1 MCRSASHRHLSAP
14 SSADHVRPRKR
25 CRHPISTAERFTTAS
40 FVRGTLPA
48 HAAATT
54 SVCYSSSKPDQ
65 PAVTSST
72 KATIFLRF
80 LMSVVRKSESVM
92 SSVCEKGR
100 KSSKLQR
107 FSS

>member
-25 CRHPISTAERFTTAS
+25 CRHPITTAERFTTAS

-54 SVCYSSSKPDQ
+54 CVLLILETRPTCSHFVHQSNHLFALLDVGGAEERIRDEQRLRKGQ
-65 PAVTSST
+65 E
-72 KATIFLRF
+72 KQQATAI
-80 LMSVVRKSESVM
+80 
-92 SSVCEKGR
+92 
-100 KSSKLQR
+100 
-107 FSS
+107 